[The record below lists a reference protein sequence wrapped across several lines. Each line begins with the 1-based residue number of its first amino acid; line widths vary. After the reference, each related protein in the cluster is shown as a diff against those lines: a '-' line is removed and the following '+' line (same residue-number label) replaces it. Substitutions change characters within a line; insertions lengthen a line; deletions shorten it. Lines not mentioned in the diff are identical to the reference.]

1 MTSATRI
8 VRPRSTRTVHSR
20 KKKKVN
26 RSFLLFLFIPMVL
39 LIAMTVTT
47 IAGLSA
53 SNAVE
58 GENPPLNDEEKS
70 ASLNV
75 QALAENREMTSQNP
89 VADKV
94 IHSVSSTDRITP
106 VPSRERE
113 QSRYT
118 DEEVALIA
126 KTLYGEARGIASD
139 MEVAAVA
146 WCILN
151 RVDAKGYACGNSIE
165 YVVTFRN
172 QFHGYNESYPITERL
187 ERITRDV
194 LDRWYAEKDGS
205 KVSGRVLP
213 AEYIYF
219 VGSGG
224 HNWFTTEYQGT
235 DYYDWSLP
243 NPYEN

>member
-8 VRPRSTRTVHSR
+8 ARPYSTRAVHSR
-20 KKKKVN
+20 KKKKGN
-26 RSFLLFLFIPMVL
+26 RSFLLFLFIPVVL
-39 LIAMTVTT
+39 LIAMTITT

-53 SNAVE
+53 SDAVE
-58 GENPPLNDEEKS
+58 GEDPTLYDEATEP
-70 ASLNV
+70 NV
-75 QALAENREMTSQNP
+75 QAGIVDAETNP
-89 VADKV
+89 QKAVV
-94 IHSVSSTDRITP
+94 DRLVYSASYTEQITQRP
-106 VPSRERE
+106 GIATT
-113 QSRYT
+113 RYT

-126 KTLYGEARGIASD
+126 KTLYGEARGIRSD

-151 RVDAKGYACGNSIE
+151 RVDARGYACGNSIE
-165 YVVTFRN
+165 YVVTFKN

-187 ERITRDV
+187 ERIARDV

-205 KVSGRVLP
+205 KDSGRVLP